1 MVKNY
6 IKARKRV
13 KAKGLAA
20 LKGKSTL
27 KLTLRGKK

>member
-1 MVKNY
+1 MAKNY
-6 IKARKRV
+6 IRARKRV

-27 KLTLRGKK
+27 KLALRGKR

>member
-6 IKARKRV
+6 IRARKRV

-27 KLTLRGKK
+27 RLALKGKK